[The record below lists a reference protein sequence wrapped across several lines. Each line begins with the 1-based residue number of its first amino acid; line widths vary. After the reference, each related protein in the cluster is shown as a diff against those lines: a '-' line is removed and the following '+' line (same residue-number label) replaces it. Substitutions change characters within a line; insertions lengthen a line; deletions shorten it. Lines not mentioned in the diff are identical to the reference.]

1 MDPETRRADKPAAL
15 VQMDGTEFT
24 CLEQPDFP
32 DYVPADLS
40 VTDERGGDGAAE
52 ATDAGPPLLAVDGLT
67 VAYGAVVAIRDV
79 SLTVAP
85 GEIVAALGPNGAG
98 KTTLLRTLAGALK
111 PQHGSVTFD
120 GDALTGLSP
129 ETVVRRGVALVP
141 EGRHVFGNLTVAEN
155 LTIGGIA
162 RTDRDGL
169 RADTERWL
177 ARFPIL
183 GERANQTAGTLSG
196 GEQQQLAIARALMS
210 RPRMLLLDEPSLGLA
225 PDLRGPHLRADPGTA
240 RRGRHRAAGRA
251 ERAPRARD
259 RRPRL
264 RAVGG
269 RGGRLRADRP
279 SGGGRTG
286 ALLPRHQSDRMKDE
300 VTA

>member
-1 MDPETRRADKPAAL
+1 M
-15 VQMDGTEFT
+15 
-24 CLEQPDFP
+24 
-32 DYVPADLS
+32 
-40 VTDERGGDGAAE
+40 TDERGGDGAAE

-162 RTDRDGL
+162 RKDRDGL

-183 GERANQTAGTLSG
+183 GERANQT
-196 GEQQQLAIARALMS
+196 
-210 RPRMLLLDEPSLGLA
+210 
-225 PDLRGPHLRADPGTA
+225 
-240 RRGRHRAAGRA
+240 GRHALGRRAAA
-251 ERAPRARD
+251 ARD
-259 RRPRL
+259 RAGADVTT
-264 RAVGG
+264 RACSCSTNPPWAW
-269 RGGRLRADRP
+269 RR
-279 SGGGRTG
+279 S
-286 ALLPRHQSDRMKDE
+286 SW
-300 VTA
+300 TASSS